1 VVVFFIFISIETREY
16 LFRSKRENIF
26 APTLCDN
33 IIYLKRARKNGSS
46 SDGKHESFLIGARV
60 CRRSR
65 RSVVVFF
72 IFISIETREYL
83 FRSKRENDGESCGC
97 AFPLSLSLALSLSCA
112 PFVFIDETREIERA
126 FFLFIENINLSREG
140 RREHQSS
147 HLFLACRP
155 VFSTTFFNCN

>member
-1 VVVFFIFISIETREY
+1 MNRT
-16 LFRSKRENIF
+16 
-26 APTLCDN
+26 TLCNN

-46 SDGKHESFLIGARV
+46 SDGKHESFLIGARE

-65 RSVVVFF
+65 RSVSFF
-72 IFISIETREYL
+72 LYL
-83 FRSKRENDGESCGC
+83 FRSKRENIYFDQNERIMESCVG
-97 AFPLSLSLALSLSCA
+97 ALFLSRSLSLSLSCA

-126 FFLFIENINLSREG
+126 FFLFIENFLSREG